1 MIMAAFLLL
10 LFFSTASA
18 TAKSCIEGPSN
29 YTIMPPSS
37 EIVCSNESSCLDLN
51 QTCININSS
60 SLTAKKFNYHLGML
74 FENAVKSDSCSELNV
89 LGFVYICC
97 SETGAS
103 LSTCTYSFI
112 EHCVNHTAIG
122 RAQVLSCV
130 DKFYGFCENGSNPSC
145 REAIED
151 VIDDVLKNRFDSPV
165 GEEILASILEKE
177 NGLRKFNVIKR
188 VVSLLRGKSQSA
200 KHAQKFLKEAEKV
213 IEAFEN
219 DIAKSS
225 SMIDYE
231 DVKNLLYALDNAF
244 NGSHISL
251 LSSNDEYSGPNLLSK
266 LKRLS
271 KIFGRAILYGS
282 GRIKSHFNF
291 SGNNLDVKFRVIDKE
306 MITFEQ
312 IYESENGSKSVFIEV
327 PKNALCSQS
336 QLQLSTDDNY
346 TYTFDEIDDK
356 DDIPDKFR
364 NCFTVDFSKG
374 CRQVL
379 VVYHAHDIERS
390 FEEASNKSTLV
401 SLVVSVQ
408 AISDNTVNISDT
420 VQLMDNVSLIFNI
433 TEFESNEEPFCCYW
447 NDSLQNWSTDGMTTT
462 ILSSSQVLCTSNHL
476 TSFAV
481 LVDHSGVTTT
491 EPSAEDTGL
500 EIISYIGVS
509 ISIICLILS
518 IILLVALRK
527 QLQKGPLLYVH
538 INLSLA
544 LLLALL
550 VFVFGIELPRSIPW
564 LCSVVAGLLHYL
576 FLCVFCWSLAEGIM
590 LYILIVRVY
599 GSLADRWYLL
609 LPLGWGLPIII
620 VGISTGIKHDLYG
633 TDDHC
638 WLSTSKGMIWS
649 FIGPMLLIIII
660 NTIFLIMTLYHIIKS
675 RMTGGAEY
683 NLKKIDFIKSSVKS
697 VVVLLPLLSITW
709 IIGVFTFN
717 EQTKLFQWLFTI
729 FNSIQGC
736 AVLYFHVLRN
746 KFITNWVKGRLR
758 NKYKIKK
765 QEPITSSATSSP
777 L

>member
-1 MIMAAFLLL
+1 MAAFLLL

-251 LSSNDEYSGPNLLSK
+251 LSVSDAITTLYSNDEYSGPNLLSK

-356 DDIPDKFR
+356 DDIPDNR
-364 NCFTVDFSKG
+364 
-374 CRQVL
+374 
-379 VVYHAHDIERS
+379 
-390 FEEASNKSTLV
+390 STLV

-462 ILSSSQVLCTSNHL
+462 ILSSSQ
-476 TSFAV
+476 
-481 LVDHSGVTTT
+481 
-491 EPSAEDTGL
+491 PSAEDTGL